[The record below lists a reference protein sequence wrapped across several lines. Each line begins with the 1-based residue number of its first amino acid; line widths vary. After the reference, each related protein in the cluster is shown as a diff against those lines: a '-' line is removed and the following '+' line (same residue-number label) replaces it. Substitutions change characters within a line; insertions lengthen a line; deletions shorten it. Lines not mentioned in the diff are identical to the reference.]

1 MGFRRWFA
9 LKAIAWLTAERP
21 SSPLL
26 ASLADHEALMRA
38 VLPGDVVLMEGMTRV
53 GAMIKTIG
61 QSTWSHAALCVGGGD
76 ELSGP
81 GWDDFLKVHAGLS
94 PQGPVLLEV
103 LLGQGAVL
111 KPLRAYQGTHLRLCR
126 PRGLAPADRAAIVR
140 YALARIGYG
149 YDLRQ
154 LLDLARLALPWH
166 FVPWRFRSSLFAR
179 RAGPHT
185 RTVCSALIAEAFQSV
200 GFPILPMLVSR
211 GDTTKWYRCDSR
223 FSLPK
228 DFDISP
234 FFDIVK
240 VTPSTY
246 RHYRSVVWET
256 EDAPPSSAASVTHRD
271 PVVPDRGKGE
281 RGRPL
286 PKARASRE
294 R

>member
-1 MGFRRWFA
+1 MAIRRWCA
-9 LKAIAWLTAERP
+9 LKAIAWLTTERP

-26 ASLADHEALMRA
+26 ASLADHEALMRT
-38 VLPGDVVLMEGMTRV
+38 VRPGDVVLMEGMTRV

-61 QSTWSHAALCVGGGD
+61 QSTWSHAALCVGSGD
-76 ELSGP
+76 ELAELGRHDLFRAAVGP
-81 GWDDFLKVHAGLS
+81 W
-94 PQGPVLLEV
+94 PQGPLLLEV

-111 KPLRAYQGTHLRLCR
+111 KPLRDYAHTHLRLCR
-126 PRGLAPADRAAIVR
+126 PRGLVPADRAAVVR
-140 YALARIGYG
+140 YALARMGYG

-166 FVPWRFRSSLFAR
+166 FVPRRFRSGLFAR

-200 GFPILPMLVSR
+200 GFPVLPLLVR
-211 GDTTKWYRCDSR
+211 HGHATLWYRRDSR

-240 VTPSTY
+240 VTPLASH
-246 RHYRSVVWET
+246 HYRSIVWET
-256 EDAPPSSAASVTHRD
+256 EDAPSSVEVARTRD
-271 PVVPDRGKGE
+271 PIVPNRGSG
-281 RGRPL
+281 
-286 PKARASRE
+286 
-294 R
+294 

>member
-1 MGFRRWFA
+1 MAIRRWFA
-9 LKAIAWLTAERP
+9 LKTIAWLTTERP

-26 ASLADHEALMRA
+26 ESLADHEVLMRA

-53 GAMIKTIG
+53 GAMIKTIS
-61 QSTWSHAALCVGGGD
+61 QSTWSHAALCVGSGD
-76 ELSGP
+76 DLSGQGRDDLLKP
-81 GWDDFLKVHAGLS
+81 GTGPR
-94 PQGPVLLEV
+94 PQGPLLLEV

-111 KPLRAYQGTHLRLCR
+111 KPLQDYGHTHLRLCR
-126 PRGLAPADRAAIVR
+126 PRGLAPDDRAAVVR

-166 FVPWRFRSSLFAR
+166 FVPRRFRSGLFAR

-200 GFPILPMLVSR
+200 GFPILPMLVR
-211 GDTTKWYRCDSR
+211 HGDTTLWYRRDSR

-240 VTPSTY
+240 VTPGAY
-246 RHYRSVVWET
+246 RHYRSIVWESA
-256 EDAPPSSAASVTHRD
+256 DAPCPAEASRARPD
-271 PVVPDRGKGE
+271 PIVPDRGSG
-281 RGRPL
+281 
-286 PKARASRE
+286 
-294 R
+294 